1 MAPLLLSSPP
11 PCLFKAMNVNVK
23 YPDKVIVTSVALVE
37 TWWSYIVLRRHHR
50 SRLIDI
56 CLWPTSDQD
65 IAFRTLFVTVK
76 VASMKFVTMGLTCF
90 ELYFSMTKSKPFA
103 LGKKSGHGPDKI

>member
-1 MAPLLLSSPP
+1 M
-11 PCLFKAMNVNVK
+11 
-23 YPDKVIVTSVALVE
+23 
-37 TWWSYIVLRRHHR
+37 
-50 SRLIDI
+50 
-56 CLWPTSDQD
+56 
-65 IAFRTLFVTVK
+65 AFRTLFVTVK